1 MKTVSS
7 THRKTTVFF
16 AFCTYEEIPSL
27 PAKLTVHCPLPVEHV
42 QSMRTGQTVKFRQN
56 GDSVVLDVSGLA
68 MGGAFYAEGF
78 ALSVSL

>member
-1 MKTVSS
+1 
-7 THRKTTVFF
+7 
-16 AFCTYEEIPSL
+16 
-27 PAKLTVHCPLPVEHV
+27 
-42 QSMRTGQTVKFRQN
+42 MRTGQTVKVRQN